1 MIGPDGQE
9 NVPHR
14 EWMLA
19 YDRAIKEV
27 REEFAQQGRP
37 DEFLGSKVSFS

>member
-9 NVPHR
+9 NIPHR

-19 YDRAIKEV
+19 YDRAITEV
-27 REEFAQQGRP
+27 KEEFAQQGGA
-37 DEFLGSKVSFS
+37 DEFIGSEMSLS